1 MLKGDDHMF
10 RRYTVNENLSLQS
23 LGAFLQPQFRSAVA
37 HLPDKPED
45 DDYFYLR
52 WLRAQKFDV
61 AKAEDML
68 KKVGCLFVLFPK
80 VNLYVQF
87 QSHCTCSSKLP

>member
-1 MLKGDDHMF
+1 
-10 RRYTVNENLSLQS
+10 
-23 LGAFLQPQFRSAVA
+23 VA

-68 KKVGCLFVLFPK
+68 KNVSPVCLEFFLK

-87 QSHCTCSSKLP
+87 QSHYMCSSNFALTQSVGCCHQK

>member
-1 MLKGDDHMF
+1 
-10 RRYTVNENLSLQS
+10 
-23 LGAFLQPQFRSAVA
+23 VA

-68 KKVGCLFVLFPK
+68 KNVGPACL
-80 VNLYVQF
+80 
-87 QSHCTCSSKLP
+87 

>member
-1 MLKGDDHMF
+1 MSGHVGD
-10 RRYTVNENLSLQS
+10 LSQQQREALIK
-23 LGAFLQPQFRSAVA
+23 FRSAVA

-68 KKVGCLFVLFPK
+68 KNVGPACL
-80 VNLYVQF
+80 
-87 QSHCTCSSKLP
+87 